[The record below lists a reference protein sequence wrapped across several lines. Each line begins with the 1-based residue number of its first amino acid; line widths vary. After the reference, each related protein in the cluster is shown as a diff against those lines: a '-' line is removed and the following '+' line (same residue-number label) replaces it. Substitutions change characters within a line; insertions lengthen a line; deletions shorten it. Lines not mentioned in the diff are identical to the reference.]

1 VVLPCVNSIESQCSF
16 FPRQKLDTR
25 ARLYARLRELGI
37 KVFDRFDPLRVGIH
51 HDILALLED
60 EFAPAEINDF
70 LGSHCRRHGYLNSVA
85 RGHPRVDLDGSA
97 AGAPADEERA
107 SALKVLTLR
116 ASLARYPAA
125 SRKEAA

>member
-1 VVLPCVNSIESQCSF
+1 MNTSAW
-16 FPRQKLDTR
+16 RQKLDIR

-37 KVFDRFDPLRVGIH
+37 KVFDHFDPLRLGIH
-51 HDILALLED
+51 HDIYALLED
-60 EFAPAEINDF
+60 EFAPAEISDF
-70 LGSHCRRHGYLNSVA
+70 LGSHCRRHGYLDSVA
-85 RGHPRVDLDGSA
+85 RGYPRVDLDGSV

-116 ASLARYPAA
+116 ASLARYLAA